1 MFVKLTLT
9 LSVLCCLPKCTLLK
23 QQYAL
28 NVPRI
33 LLPLVPSSGIK
44 SNFTL
49 TSTHGCFTW

>member
-1 MFVKLTLT
+1 MDSLAWYSL
-9 LSVLCCLPKCTLLK
+9 LILLAGGCTGK

-33 LLPLVPSSGIK
+33 LLPLVPNSGIK